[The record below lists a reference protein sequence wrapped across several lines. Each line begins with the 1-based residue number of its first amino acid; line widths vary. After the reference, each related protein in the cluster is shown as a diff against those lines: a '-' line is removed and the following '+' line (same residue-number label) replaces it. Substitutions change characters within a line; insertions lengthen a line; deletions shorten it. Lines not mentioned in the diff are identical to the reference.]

1 MRLMPRRHDACGRE
15 AGASLVEL
23 LVVLVLVSVVGTMAV
38 NGVVTAMRVSRQTE
52 ARVQA
57 AAELQRATERITRDV
72 RSACPMEVMEADELV
87 GVVHPGTGT
96 ARRAIYRYD
105 AATKTLVSAT
115 AAAAGPIVPSG
126 ETVVMTDVEPD
137 GAMFTYFD
145 DAGDPVT
152 AAADVRTVRVALRR
166 DLPEQ
171 DPVEVETMVALRNGG
186 RACD

>member
-1 MRLMPRRHDACGRE
+1 MPVTPGRDRPRAHE

-23 LVVLVLVSVVGTMAV
+23 LVVLVLVSVVGTIAV
-38 NGVVTAMRVSRQTE
+38 NGLVTAMRVSRQTE

-72 RSACPMEVMEADELV
+72 RAACPMEVLAADELV
-87 GVVHPGTGT
+87 GVVHPDTGA

-105 AATKTLVSAT
+105 AATQTLVSAT
-115 AAAAGPIVPSG
+115 AVATGPIVPTG
-126 ETVVMTDVEPD
+126 EMVVMTDVEPD
-137 GAMFTYFD
+137 GALFTYLD
-145 DAGDPVT
+145 AAGDPVT

-171 DPVEVETMVALRNGG
+171 DPVEIETTVALRNGG